1 MNSVKTHNRE
11 LFSVILY
18 CTHTPM
24 EINDGIKTKRNIF
37 SLLQGVDVEEST
49 FYNGGL
55 KTSYQ
60 QFLIF
65 LSLMFCIL

>member
-1 MNSVKTHNRE
+1 
-11 LFSVILY
+11 
-18 CTHTPM
+18 M
-24 EINDGIKTKRNIF
+24 ETNNGIKTKKNIF